1 MNETVGV
8 GTWQGRPTYAVVD
21 LDALATNITTLREG
35 LSNDAAFMAVIKAN
49 AYGHGAVPIAETAL
63 AAGATSLAV
72 ATVDEGAVLRRAG
85 IDAPVLV
92 LGPVGEAERQR
103 AVGLDFALA
112 VSDIGF
118 AAGVASDARMYLRKE
133 PLPVHLKIDTGM
145 RRFGVMPDDV
155 VATARAILSHPELHL
170 AGVFTHL
177 ACADVENSA
186 SAHEQVAIF
195 DRCVAALREAGID
208 VPVHHVANSAATI
221 RFPEFHRGMVRVGI
235 AMYGLR
241 PDISLPLP
249 SGVKPVMTVHSRV
262 ARIIPLAPGDTVG
275 YGGTWRAEVPAHGA
289 LIPIG
294 YADGYQRALSSKGW
308 MAIAGSRADVL
319 GRVCMDQTIVRLPD
333 AAPRESGQPVLIVGD
348 GTPATLPAPTFDELG
363 QAAGTIGYELVASL
377 AARLP
382 KLYVRG
388 GEVVAVA
395 DLEGYR
401 SLVTA

>member
-8 GTWQGRPTYAVVD
+8 GMWRGRPTYAVVD
-21 LDALATNITTLREG
+21 LDALATNITILREG
-35 LSNDAAFMAVIKAN
+35 LSNDAAFMAVVKAN

-63 AAGATSLAV
+63 AAGAASLAV
-72 ATVDEGAVLRRAG
+72 ATVDEGAELRRAG
-85 IDAPVLV
+85 ITAPVLV

-103 AVGLDFALA
+103 AVGLDLALA
-112 VSDIGF
+112 ISDIGF
-118 AAGVASDARMYLRKE
+118 AAGVASDARMQLRKK

-155 VATARAILSHPELHL
+155 VPTAQAILSHPELQL

-177 ACADVENSA
+177 ACADVEDPA
-186 SAHEQVAIF
+186 FAHEQVVIF
-195 DRCVAALREAGID
+195 DRCVTTLREAGIE

-221 RFPEFHRGMVRVGI
+221 RFPGFHKDMVRVGI

-249 SGVKPVMTVHSRV
+249 DGVKPVMTVHSRV
-262 ARIIPLAPGDTVG
+262 SRVIPLAPGDTVG
-275 YGGTWRAEVPAHGA
+275 YGGTWRAEEPAHGA

-308 MAIAGSRADVL
+308 MAIAGNRADIL
-319 GRVCMDQTIVRLPD
+319 GRVCMDQTIVRLPV
-333 AAPRESGQPVLIVGD
+333 AAPRESGQPVVIVGD
-348 GTPATLPAPTFDELG
+348 GTPATLPAPTFDELA

-395 DLEGYR
+395 DLEGFR
-401 SLVTA
+401 ALVTA